1 MGREKRLTVG
11 GLGWVYRQ
19 WKTVLIETSRDYSG
33 AGGRFSVRL
42 GGCPRNVS
50 SLFSPSIDI
59 QQQHGSTP
67 APHLQAEISHRSGT
81 ESIMPRQK
89 PRGARVGSIPTSG
102 ISKSSACR
110 DHLFALR
117 PEHHQRITIEPIAT
131 PSSAEDHLGHPFV
144 ARFELHL
151 SAVATRGGL
160 APWPPTRLSA
170 AGGPAGTPGSGHR
183 SLLSERTARHGPP
196 RRRARS
202 ARRSQS
208 RASRTPG
215 CSRRDIAT

>member
-1 MGREKRLTVG
+1 VPEDDSACDLVGVREMCQAFFRRRSIFSSNMGRRLRPISKRKSVI
-11 GLGWVYRQ
+11 VR
-19 WKTVLIETSRDYSG
+19 
-33 AGGRFSVRL
+33 GRNRSCRGKSPVAPVSVRF
-42 GGCPRNVS
+42 P
-50 SLFSPSIDI
+50 P
-59 QQQHGSTP
+59 P
-67 APHLQAEISHRSGT
+67 A
-81 ESIMPRQK
+81 
-89 PRGARVGSIPTSG
+89 
-102 ISKSSACR
+102 SKSSACR